1 MSIAMAH
8 DVDPKEKI
16 LAELGDIS
24 SVKLLNNNIM
34 IAVYIRPEKTKGGII
49 INDRVRDEDR
59 FQSKIGMIV
68 AMGPSAFKEDDSDPK
83 WFNGM
88 TFNVGDW
95 VLFRPADGWTV
106 TVNGVSCKIL
116 SDVQIKGVIGND
128 VDMVW

>member
-16 LAELGDIS
+16 FSDLGDIS
-24 SVKLLNNNIM
+24 NIKLLNNQVM

-49 INDRVRDEDR
+49 MTDRVRDEDR

-68 AMGPSAFKEDDSDPK
+68 SMGPSAFKEDEEGK

-88 TFNVGDW
+88 TFSPGDW
-95 VLFRPADGWTV
+95 ILFRPSDGWTV

-116 SDVQIKGVIGND
+116 SDTQVKGIIGND

>member
-1 MSIAMAH
+1 MAH

-16 LAELGDIS
+16 FGDLGDIS
-24 SVKLLNNNIM
+24 SIRLLNNQIM

-49 INDRVRDEDR
+49 MTDRHRDEDR

-68 AMGPSAFKEDDSDPK
+68 RMGPTAFKEDEDDPK
-83 WFNGM
+83 WFGGM
-88 TFNVGDW
+88 KFDVGDW
-95 VLFRPADGWTV
+95 IMFRPSDGWTV

-116 SDVQIKGVIGND
+116 SDTQVKALIGND